1 MEVVKR
7 MIELINRMINCIID
21 LISEK
26 PLLYNYYNNYSK
38 QERDLINDMVDYL
51 KYNKTCNE
59 ITRFIENKKYTM
71 TRDSFCFILKVE

>member
-1 MEVVKR
+1 
-7 MIELINRMINCIID
+7 MIELINRIINCIID

-26 PLLYNYYNNYSK
+26 PLLYDYYNNYSK

-59 ITRFIENKKYTM
+59 VTRFIENKKYNM